1 MLNFPNVEHCSQ
13 SFEMIS
19 RATLPN
25 KKCKIIECA
34 SIALIGDDVFDSLSK
49 KSGVSEL
56 TSRLVLVRCED
67 VVARQMWLSKEV
79 VQAFLNFGTEEAEAL
94 CGVEIQPI
102 LTAFILSLLL

>member
-1 MLNFPNVEHCSQ
+1 M
-13 SFEMIS
+13 
-19 RATLPN
+19 PN

-34 SIALIGDDVFDSLSK
+34 SIALVGDDVFDSLSK
-49 KSGVSEL
+49 KSGVS
-56 TSRLVLVRCED
+56 SRLVLVRCED

-94 CGVEIQPI
+94 CVVEIQPI